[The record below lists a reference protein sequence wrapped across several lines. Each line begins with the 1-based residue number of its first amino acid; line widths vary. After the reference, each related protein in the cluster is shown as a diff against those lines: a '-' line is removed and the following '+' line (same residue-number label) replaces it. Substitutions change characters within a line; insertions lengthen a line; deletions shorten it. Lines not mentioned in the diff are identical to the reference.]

1 MWPVQQKQLDTKER
15 REHSDVSVEA
25 LIHDLRDARD
35 AAWDVRREAN
45 MEIKL
50 LYIVDQ

>member
-1 MWPVQQKQLDTKER
+1 MQQKQLDTKER

-35 AAWDVRREAN
+35 ARDAA
-45 MEIKL
+45 
-50 LYIVDQ
+50 